1 MVLIMTASPFALRAE
16 CGSGY
21 YSIFIFE
28 GTGRVINHSAT
39 LDLKCAT
46 SKYAT
51 KRFVSDTELDSQPN
65 ITPLNPVLDRLFRY
79 RRVHC
84 LQ

>member
-51 KRFVSDTELDSQPN
+51 KAFRF
-65 ITPLNPVLDRLFRY
+65 R
-79 RRVHC
+79 H
-84 LQ
+84 